1 MLTNYKKKIHK
12 KCISINLTD
21 KEKSDS
27 QGNRAVSFAYNNLQS
42 DLTQPTE
49 YKLNRIQSYGY
60 RGRIFSVENSEVKL
74 LISCLAHTKMV
85 ERSTKKKIHYIIS
98 FSNDINTQSGS
109 RVAAK
114 KIQHFS
120 SKLSSWQ

>member
-1 MLTNYKKKIHK
+1 MHFNKF
-12 KCISINLTD
+12 NGQR
-21 KEKSDS
+21 KEWFTRKSC
-27 QGNRAVSFAYNNLQS
+27 AVSFAYNNLQS

-109 RVAAK
+109 RVATK
-114 KIQHFS
+114 KFS
-120 SKLSSWQ
+120 ISLPNWVLGNKP

>member
-1 MLTNYKKKIHK
+1 MHFNKF
-12 KCISINLTD
+12 NGQR
-21 KEKSDS
+21 KEWFTRKSC
-27 QGNRAVSFAYNNLQS
+27 AVSFAYNNLQS

-49 YKLNRIQSYGY
+49 YKLNRIQIYGY
-60 RGRIFSVENSEVKL
+60 RGRIFSVENSEFKL

-85 ERSTKKKIHYIIS
+85 ERSTKKKIHYIMIS

-114 KIQHFS
+114 KFS
-120 SKLSSWQ
+120 ISLPNWVLGNKP

>member
-1 MLTNYKKKIHK
+1 MHFNKF
-12 KCISINLTD
+12 NGQR
-21 KEKSDS
+21 KEWFTRKSC
-27 QGNRAVSFAYNNLQS
+27 AVSFAYNNLQS

-49 YKLNRIQSYGY
+49 YKLNRIQIYGY

-85 ERSTKKKIHYIIS
+85 KRSTKKKIHYIMIS

-114 KIQHFS
+114 KFS
-120 SKLSSWQ
+120 ISLPNWVLGNKP

>member
-1 MLTNYKKKIHK
+1 MHFNKF
-12 KCISINLTD
+12 NRQR
-21 KEKSDS
+21 KEWFTRKSC
-27 QGNRAVSFAYNNLQS
+27 AVSFAYNNLQS

-98 FSNDINTQSGS
+98 FSNDINIQSGS

-114 KIQHFS
+114 KFS
-120 SKLSSWQ
+120 ISLPNWVLGNKP

>member
-27 QGNRAVSFAYNNLQS
+27 QGNHVLF
-42 DLTQPTE
+42 PTE